1 MEETPAGGMKNLL
14 ALSLKD
20 DIIYAMT
27 IKAESENPDTDAGAG
42 QKLELTAKTRRHTK
56 CGVPSP
62 ECRLGKNFLFSVKK
76 GESGFQKY

>member
-27 IKAESENPDTDAGAG
+27 IKAESENPTLMPGQARNSINREDTKAHQMRSAEPGMQTG
-42 QKLELTAKTRRHTK
+42 QKFP
-56 CGVPSP
+56 V
-62 ECRLGKNFLFSVKK
+62 FS
-76 GESGFQKY
+76 